1 MWAVESGNIDTV
13 RIILEHGA
21 DINAKNE
28 HGKLHT
34 ITLTISICSCISFY
48 MCVYINSYNC
58 ILNI

>member
-34 ITLTISICSCISFY
+34 ITLLFLYLYLY
-48 MCVYINSYNC
+48 MCVYKFI
-58 ILNI
+58 